1 MSGSRSLGLA
11 SALRGVVCM
20 VTYCLNRTNFPSSL
34 SSRFGRF
41 CCGGVEK
48 DEEPTVDQPGFNCA
62 AVDPWSYVGP
72 VMEPQNGRL
81 LFRKGMWSQQED
93 AVPAFSQQPSPP
105 GSEHHSWSNAR
116 PATEPDQPEFGG
128 SSRSLGLASV
138 LRGVVCMVT
147 YCLNRTN
154 FPSSLSSRFG
164 RFCCGGVEKD
174 EEPTVYQPGFNCA
187 AVDPWSYVGPVM
199 EPQNGRLV
207 FRKGMWSQQEDA
219 VPAFSQQPS
228 PPGSEHHSWSNA
240 RPATEPDQ
248 PEFGGIPGYPGWDLF
263 VDAGLRRVGSEANAL
278 VRNFK

>member
-11 SALRGVVCM
+11 SVLRGVVCM

-81 LFRKGMWSQQED
+81 VFRKGMWSQQED
-93 AVPAFSQQPSPP
+93 AVPAFSQQPSPH

-128 SSRSLGLASV
+128 SKWWGGAPVEASDTRKYRCVGEFLRPIWSDDSLYPESSNSGDEAEAGCQPIRSVSKLWGL
-138 LRGVVCMVT
+138 
-147 YCLNRTN
+147 
-154 FPSSLSSRFG
+154 
-164 RFCCGGVEKD
+164 E
-174 EEPTVYQPGFNCA
+174 
-187 AVDPWSYVGPVM
+187 
-199 EPQNGRLV
+199 
-207 FRKGMWSQQEDA
+207 
-219 VPAFSQQPS
+219 
-228 PPGSEHHSWSNA
+228 A
-240 RPATEPDQ
+240 RPAGRAQTNQ
-248 PEFGGIPGYPGWDLF
+248 
-263 VDAGLRRVGSEANAL
+263 VTASCVS
-278 VRNFK
+278 